1 MSGLEAA
8 RAAFR
13 DGARALDPDAWSGP
27 FSPRVLRA
35 WLSIQTV
42 RLQPKWLLAASRQTQ
57 DLSLDSLNEDDIADW
72 VEAFCAGWV
81 LQASGPFRNAARSLI
96 PRLPT
101 DWRGSAARLAW
112 WRITGEPDPAREALA
127 ALSSAP
133 DHVDPDL
140 AVALHLGFLATADD
154 TLRARA
160 VAALG
165 DDPAALPPRAWSTAA
180 DLVDLTADAFV
191 FPSPVDPE
199 ATIAAAALAAPP
211 LHLEVHWW
219 IEDELREGPMAEA
232 ATFPWPAL
240 RIRFVRLPAR
250 DQIHFVA
257 RLDDGSAQKLDD
269 VGVTAAWLESIV
281 ARADKSP
288 LLDVVPPR
296 NRRRGGLRR

>member
-1 MSGLEAA
+1 MSELEAA
-8 RAAFR
+8 QAAFR

-27 FSPRVLRA
+27 FSPSVLRA

-42 RLQPKWLLAASRQTQ
+42 RLQPKWLLAASRRTQ
-57 DLSLDSLNEDDIADW
+57 DLPLDSLPDEDIADW
-72 VEAFCAGWV
+72 VDAFCAGWV
-81 LQASGPFRNAARSLI
+81 QQASGPFRNAARRLL

-112 WRITGEPDPAREALA
+112 WRITGEPGPAREALA
-127 ALSSAP
+127 ALASAP
-133 DHVDPDL
+133 DLVDPDL
-140 AVALHLGFLATADD
+140 AVALRLGFLATADD

-165 DDPAALPPRAWSTAA
+165 DAPTALPPRAWSTAA
-180 DLVDLTADAFV
+180 DLLDLTASAFA
-191 FPSPVDPE
+191 FPFPVDPE
-199 ATIAAAALAAPP
+199 ATTAAAALAAPP

-240 RIRFVRLPAR
+240 RIRFVRLPTR

-257 RLDDGSAQKLDD
+257 RLDDGPAEELDD
-269 VGVTAAWLESIV
+269 VGVAAAWLESIV

-288 LLDVVPPR
+288 LLDAAPAR
-296 NRRRGGLRR
+296 TRRRGGLRR